1 MQYKLWGSTN
11 DPKILNEYRK
21 YIDRNVQAC
30 IDKKVPEEILKTEE
44 DIRLL
49 DCFIWCVRMAISSL
63 VGYLPPEIDIGKQI
77 KFVTGAWFD
86 NHGQSPAAAG
96 AAEYAVLYI
105 AKERIHNWT
114 HLFQVVAHEAIHL
127 FSYRTYYINHAH
139 GYYRD
144 DRIGYACFDP
154 CACSNSPY
162 YTGFNEA
169 MTDQLAMLI
178 VENYH
183 QVVTQYFNLKYNHS
197 DMVFGYPWATSI
209 MVKIVIQVDSCG
221 LKERDA
227 FCRLI
232 FQGMFT
238 GYRRHLRIID
248 KCFGPHSLYILS
260 LLGTAMGDLGNNEM
274 NKLINDY
281 FSLATLEARRSLQQL
296 LLPYTRPLILKSYES
311 YDI

>member
-1 MQYKLWGSTN
+1 MKYMLWGSTN
-11 DPKILNEYRK
+11 NPKILNEYRK
-21 YIDRNVQAC
+21 YIDTNVQAC
-30 IDKKVPEEILKTEE
+30 IDKRVPEEILKTEE

-49 DCFIWCVRMAISSL
+49 DCFIWCVRAAISSL

-86 NHGQSPAAAG
+86 SHGQSPAAAG

-105 AKERIHNWT
+105 AKERIRNWT

-127 FSYRTYYINHAH
+127 FSYRTYYINHEH
-139 GYYRD
+139 RYYRD

-154 CACSNSPY
+154 CARSNSPY

-183 QVVTQYFNLKYNHS
+183 QVVTQHFNLKYNHS

-209 MVKIVIQVDSCG
+209 MAKIVIQVDSCG

-238 GYRRHLRIID
+238 GSRRHLRIID
-248 KCFGPHSLYILS
+248 KVFGNRSLDVLS
-260 LLGTAMGDLGNNEM
+260 LLGSSLDKFSVNDINSQVNE
-274 NKLINDY
+274 Y
-281 FSLATLEARRSLQQL
+281 FSTNILETRLAIQKL
-296 LLPYTRPLILKSYES
+296 LLPL
-311 YDI
+311 